1 MERLQFWRF
10 DNGAIRVLTTVRD
23 HLAQS
28 GLESSLLDLVY
39 VRVSQLNGCTCCE
52 DAHAQEAIEHGVED
66 RVLRDLAS
74 WRDSELFS
82 ERQRAALAWADSVT
96 EIAKT
101 HAPDELYREVAGR
114 FSEGEL
120 VALTVAIALM
130 NAFARIAIAF
140 RHGPPPMPALHD
152 GAGVRHTSRPRS

>member
-10 DNGAIRVLTTVRD
+10 DNGALRVLSTVRD

-28 GLESSLLDLVY
+28 GLERSLLDLVY
-39 VRVSQLNGCTCCE
+39 VRVSQLTRCGWCE
-52 DAHAQEAIEHGVED
+52 DAHAQEAIEHGVEEHL
-66 RVLRDLAS
+66 LRDLAA
-74 WRDSELFS
+74 WPESELFS
-82 ERQRAALAWADSVT
+82 ERHRAALAWTDTLT

-101 HAPDELYREVAGR
+101 HAPDEVYREVAGR

-120 VALTVAIALM
+120 VALTLAIALM

-140 RHGPPPMPALHD
+140 RHGPPPMPALARR
-152 GAGVRHTSRPRS
+152 GVAG